1 MNCILLPLNKQVQVL
16 AKLVEN
22 VDVLAEVVLVKVVL
36 TNAEVV
42 GPNAG
47 PTSASLT
54 SASLTSASLAER
66 DIKLLINNKY

>member
-54 SASLTSASLAER
+54 SASLAER